1 MVFKCDVLLLFL
13 NVFCQPHSQSNDQ
26 LSETQQNTSKSHDA
40 ANTQKISQKAKSIKT
55 AVKNIISP
63 SSSTMLSGKVAMWKA
78 IHVVSIVVT
87 VLWKQHWVICRGTS
101 IDVRSVVKVF
111 CRQRMKIV
119 SCCCRMQ
126 TDAQSIDVCLCLIFE
141 TILLLLEHRDIH
153 LNMFSVFLQR
163 CLIILTRRW
172 FWTSSGIPAC
182 WKQSRFDA
190 PASLS
195 GELFRTSA
203 RGLYPLR
210 CAIIHKH
217 CSTKN
222 VRPQNRRRVISVLE
236 IQTLKN
242 KAIIK
247 NHAKTLHPCFYF
259 FRYKVLMRGLLNSED
274 TRGCCVQLLCQYD
287 SSSAEWQLGKTKVSN
302 TLHLLLCSLV
312 QNIQKECNPGFSLL
326 PHFIAGISCTR
337 SGAGSS

>member
-1 MVFKCDVLLLFL
+1 MVFKCGVLLLFL

-26 LSETQQNTSKSHDA
+26 LSETQQNTSKSHNA

-55 AVKNIISP
+55 AVKNITSP
-63 SSSTMLSGKVAMWKA
+63 SSSTMLSGKVAMWKT
-78 IHVVSIVVT
+78 IHIVSIVVT
-87 VLWKQHWVICRGTS
+87 VLWKQHWAICRGTS
-101 IDVRSVVKVF
+101 IDVRCVVKAF

-119 SCCCRMQ
+119 SCRTQ
-126 TDAQSIDVCLCLIFE
+126 TDAQSVDVCLWLIFE

-153 LNMFSVFLQR
+153 LNMFPVFLQR

-210 CAIIHKH
+210 CAITHKH

-222 VRPQNRRRVISVLE
+222 VRPQNKRRVISVLE
-236 IQTLKN
+236 IQTLKKSN
-242 KAIIK
+242 Q
-247 NHAKTLHPCFYF
+247 TLHLCFYF
-259 FRYKVLMRGLLNSED
+259 FRYKVLMRGLLDSED
-274 TRGCCVQLLCQYD
+274 PRGCCVQLLCQYD

-312 QNIQKECNPGFSLL
+312 QNIQKECKPGFSLL
-326 PHFIAGISCTR
+326 PHFIAGLSCTR

>member
-1 MVFKCDVLLLFL
+1 MCIGCFAIWLAWCSHVMCCYSFWTFFASHTHKAMTTSVKH
-13 NVFCQPHSQSNDQ
+13 NKIH
-26 LSETQQNTSKSHDA
+26 QNYTMLQ
-40 ANTQKISQKAKSIKT
+40 TQKISQKAKSIKT

-63 SSSTMLSGKVAMWKA
+63 SPSTMLSGKVAMWKA
-78 IHVVSIVVT
+78 IHFVSIVVT

-101 IDVRSVVKVF
+101 IDVRCVVKVF

-119 SCCCRMQ
+119 SCCCRTQ
-126 TDAQSIDVCLCLIFE
+126 ADAQSVDVCLCLIFE

-153 LNMFSVFLQR
+153 LNMFPVFLQR

-236 IQTLKN
+236 MQTLKN

-274 TRGCCVQLLCQYD
+274 PRGCCVQLLCQYD
-287 SSSAEWQLGKTKVSN
+287 SSSAEWQLGKTKVR
-302 TLHLLLCSLV
+302 V
-312 QNIQKECNPGFSLL
+312 
-326 PHFIAGISCTR
+326 
-337 SGAGSS
+337 

>member
-1 MVFKCDVLLLFL
+1 
-13 NVFCQPHSQSNDQ
+13 
-26 LSETQQNTSKSHDA
+26 
-40 ANTQKISQKAKSIKT
+40 
-55 AVKNIISP
+55 
-63 SSSTMLSGKVAMWKA
+63 MLSGKVAMWKA
-78 IHVVSIVVT
+78 IHFVSIVVT
-87 VLWKQHWVICRGTS
+87 VLWKQHWVIYRGTS
-101 IDVRSVVKVF
+101 IDVRCVVKVF

-119 SCCCRMQ
+119 SCCCRTQ
-126 TDAQSIDVCLCLIFE
+126 ADAQSVDVCLCLIFE

-153 LNMFSVFLQR
+153 LNMFPVFLQR

-236 IQTLKN
+236 MQTLKQSL
-242 KAIIK
+242 KIMQKPFTPAF
-247 NHAKTLHPCFYF
+247 TSS
-259 FRYKVLMRGLLNSED
+259 G
-274 TRGCCVQLLCQYD
+274 TRCWCVVC
-287 SSSAEWQLGKTKVSN
+287 W
-302 TLHLLLCSLV
+302 
-312 QNIQKECNPGFSLL
+312 IQKTPEGAAS
-326 PHFIAGISCTR
+326 SCSANMTATVQ
-337 SGAGSS
+337 SGSWARPRWATHRICCCAH